1 MTSKELIVAVMI
13 ATAAEADVAGA
24 QTEMA
29 NGQPEFRF
37 EVAEDGGFRGPGVQ
51 GFVYNDLPWRITNV
65 RLRVDSVDTSGAVTE
80 STWGWVQGD
89 VRAGGRGYFYVRV
102 PSLASRHRTSVQS
115 FDKVTLDGSAVEAP

>member
-1 MTSKELIVAVMI
+1 MKSKELIVALMI
-13 ATAAEADVAGA
+13 VTAAEADVAGA

-37 EVAEDGGFRGPGVQ
+37 EVAEDGGFRGPGVH
-51 GFVYNDLPWRITNV
+51 GFVYSDLPWRITNV
-65 RLRVDSVDTSGAVTE
+65 RLRVDSVDTSGAVTA

-102 PSLASRHRTSVQS
+102 TSPASRYRTSVQS
-115 FDKVTLDGSAVEAP
+115 FDKVTLERPGVEAP